1 MELIP
6 HVVASLVALGL
17 LGWMLWLFWQG
28 PPYLP
33 SKDVTIAEMVTLARV
48 KRGRGGKGTRS
59 GTRVAELGSGDG
71 RLAIALA
78 EAGAHVDGYE
88 INPYLVWRSRRNLRA
103 AERANPEL
111 TGRVRFYRKNF
122 WKVDFSDYQA
132 VTTFGIPH
140 IMERLGRKLAREL
153 PAGSRVV
160 SNAFPI
166 PGLPKGPK
174 TKRAF
179 SYIIAPR

>member
-1 MELIP
+1 MTELIP
-6 HVVASLVALGL
+6 HLVAGLVALSL

-33 SKDVTIAEMVTLARV
+33 SKDITITEMIGLVRV
-48 KRGRGGKGTRS
+48 RSGKGPRT
-59 GTRVAELGSGDG
+59 GTRVAEVGCGDG

-78 EAGAHVDGYE
+78 EAGARVDGYE
-88 INPYLVWRSRRNLRA
+88 INPYLAWRARRNVRQ
-103 AERANPEL
+103 AEQRNPKL
-111 TGRVRFYRKNF
+111 SGRVRIYRKNF
-122 WKVDFSDYQA
+122 WKVDFRDYQA
-132 VTTFGIPH
+132 VTIFGIPH

-153 PAGSRVV
+153 PAGARVV

-174 TKRAF
+174 TNRAF
-179 SYIIAPR
+179 SYIIAKH

>member
-1 MELIP
+1 VVELIP
-6 HVVASLVALGL
+6 HLVAAVVALSLLA
-17 LGWMLWLFWQG
+17 WMLWLFWQG

-33 SKDVTIAEMVTLARV
+33 SKDLTIEEMVRLAKV
-48 KRGRGGKGTRS
+48 KQ

-78 EAGAHVDGYE
+78 KAGAQVDGYE
-88 INPYLVWRSRRNLRA
+88 INPYLAWRSKRNVRRA
-103 AERANPEL
+103 GMEA
-111 TGRVRFYRKNF
+111 RVKIYRKNF
-122 WKVDFSDYQA
+122 WKVDFSGYQA

-140 IMERLGRKLAREL
+140 IMERLGTKLAREL
-153 PAGSRVV
+153 PAGARVV

-179 SYIIAPR
+179 TYIIAKR

>member
-1 MELIP
+1 MIEYIP
-6 HVVASLVALGL
+6 HIVAALVSLGL
-17 LGWMLWLFWQG
+17 LGGMLWMFWQG

-33 SKDVTIAEMVTLARV
+33 SKDVTIAEMVRLAKIR
-48 KRGRGGKGTRS
+48 K

-78 EAGAHVDGYE
+78 EAGAQVDGYE

-111 TGRVRFYRKNF
+111 AGRVRFYRKNF
-122 WKVDFSDYQA
+122 WKVDFRGYQA

-140 IMERLGRKLAREL
+140 IMERLGRKLDREL

-179 SYIIAPR
+179 SYIIAKQ